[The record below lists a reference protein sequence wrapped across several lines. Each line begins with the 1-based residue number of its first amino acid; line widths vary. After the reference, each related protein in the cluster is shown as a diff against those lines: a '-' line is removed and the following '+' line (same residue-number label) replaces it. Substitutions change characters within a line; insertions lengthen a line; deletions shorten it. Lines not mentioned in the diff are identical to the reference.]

1 MSNKKRL
8 GVPEL
13 LLIGLEDAARWEVDG
28 ERLKHIGEKPAGWR
42 QQTAIPNSLYA
53 FVSEGNV
60 LYIGKT
66 TKTLSKRFAGYCNP
80 DKSQATNK
88 KCHQG
93 IRKLIKQGKTVRIL
107 VLPQTIP
114 LKWGDYPINLA
125 AGLEE
130 ALVCAFKPEW
140 NGSNGKHLTETQTL
154 EEAS

>member
-1 MSNKKRL
+1 MSDKK
-8 GVPEL
+8 GPGAPEL

-28 ERLKHIGEKPAGWR
+28 ERLKYVGEKPAGWR

-53 FVSEGNV
+53 FVCEEKV

-66 TKTLSKRFAGYCNP
+66 TKTLSKRLAGYCDP
-80 DKSQATNK
+80 GKSQATNK

-93 IRKLIKQGKTVRIL
+93 IRKLLSQGKEVRIF

-114 LKWGDYPINLA
+114 LKWGDYQINLS
-125 AGLEE
+125 AGLED
-130 ALVCAFKPEW
+130 ALVSAFKPEW
-140 NGSNGKHLTETQTL
+140 NGSKGKHLTETQTL

>member
-1 MSNKKRL
+1 MSDKIRH
-8 GVPEL
+8 GIHEL
-13 LLIGLEDAARWEVDG
+13 LQIGLEDAARWEADG
-28 ERLKHIGEKPAGWR
+28 ERLKHVGEKPAGWR

-53 FVSEGNV
+53 FVCEEKV

-66 TKTLSKRFAGYCNP
+66 TKTLSKRLAGYCDP
-80 DKSQATNK
+80 GKSQATNK

-130 ALVCAFKPEW
+130 ALVRAFKPEW

-154 EEAS
+154 EETS